1 MTTLVPLDALIAR
14 ADRADEIVAPQY
26 DSLAHRGRYQYA
38 LDRPDCFLN
47 VVLSRGDFPDP
58 LPDEHNLAERATAHF
73 EGMLERGLFVPHGG
87 PAFFLY
93 ELAGPE
99 HRQVGLMAGVPN
111 SAISE
116 GAVLG
121 HEGTL
126 RDRALDLAE
135 FYRVSR
141 LTSSPVA
148 LAFDA
153 DLEHRRLFER
163 LTEGEPIRDFTGWDG
178 VRQRLWAVDAPD
190 DVGDVI
196 GAMEAI
202 ETFYITDG
210 HHRVEAVQEEGASPG
225 WFLGVLFPAEQMHV
239 LEYNRCVSLGQ
250 APSLESIRSVIS
262 AEWDMS
268 PLGAAGEV
276 AARPAV
282 LGDVHMLLDGTWH
295 RLRFVGERPRDPV
308 ARLDVS
314 LLHDRILAPAF
325 GVEADDD
332 PRLAFVVGEDAGTRL
347 EEVARSD
354 PGMVA
359 FALHPTPVHEL
370 FAVADAGLSMPA
382 KSTWFTPK
390 PRSGLVVVRW

>member
-1 MTTLVPLDALIAR
+1 MTTLIPLDALLAR

-38 LDRPDCFLN
+38 VDRPDCFLN

-58 LPDEHNLAERATAHF
+58 LPDETNIAARATEHF
-73 EGMLERGLFVPHGG
+73 EGMLERGLFVPHGR

-93 ELAGPE
+93 ELSADQ
-99 HRQVGLMAGVPN
+99 HRQVGLMAGVPT
-111 SAISE
+111 SAIDE

-126 RDRALDLAE
+126 RDRTADLAE

-141 LTSSPVA
+141 LKSSPVA

-153 DLEHRRLFER
+153 EVEHLQLFER
-163 LTEGEPIRDFTGWDG
+163 LADTDPIRDFTGWDG
-178 VRQRLWAVDAPD
+178 VRQRLWAVDGPAE
-190 DVGDVI
+190 VANV
-196 GAMEAI
+196 AAVMEGI
-202 ETFYITDG
+202 ERFYVTDG

-239 LEYNRCVSLGQ
+239 LEYNRCVALDGV
-250 APSLESIRSVIS
+250 PSLSAIVASV
-262 AEWDMS
+262 AADWEVTE
-268 PLGAAGEV
+268 LGPAGQV
-276 AARPAV
+276 AARPSV
-282 LGDVHMLLDGTWH
+282 LGDVHMLLDGRWH
-295 RLRFVGERPRDPV
+295 RLRFTGERPTDPV
-308 ARLDVS
+308 ARLDVC
-314 LLHDRILAPAF
+314 LLHERILAPAF
-325 GVEADDD
+325 GVEDDHD
-332 PRLAFVVGEDAGTRL
+332 PRLAFVVGDDAASRL

-354 PGMVA
+354 PATIA
-359 FALHPTPVHEL
+359 FALHPTPVGEL
-370 FAVADAGLSMPA
+370 FAVADAGRTMPA